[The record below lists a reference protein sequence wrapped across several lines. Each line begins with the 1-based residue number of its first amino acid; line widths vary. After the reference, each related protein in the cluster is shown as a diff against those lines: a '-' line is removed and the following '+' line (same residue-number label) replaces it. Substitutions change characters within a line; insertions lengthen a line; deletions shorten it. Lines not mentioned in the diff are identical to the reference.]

1 MLFRKYEI
9 DIFNYY
15 IFKNVISILEVG
27 SLFSFLPMDN
37 SLLLFIMICSVFI
50 VYQKDVRPINQ
61 AIPDRALRFNA

>member
-27 SLFSFLPMDN
+27 SLFSFLPLDN
-37 SLLLFIMICSVFI
+37 SLLFIHYDMQCIYCIS
-50 VYQKDVRPINQ
+50 KRC
-61 AIPDRALRFNA
+61 

>member
-37 SLLLFIMICSVFI
+37 SLLLFIMLCSVFI

-61 AIPDRALRFNA
+61 AIPKSYLKV

>member
-1 MLFRKYEI
+1 MLFKKYEI

-37 SLLLFIMICSVFI
+37 SLLLFIMLCSVFI

-61 AIPDRALRFNA
+61 AIPKSCLKV